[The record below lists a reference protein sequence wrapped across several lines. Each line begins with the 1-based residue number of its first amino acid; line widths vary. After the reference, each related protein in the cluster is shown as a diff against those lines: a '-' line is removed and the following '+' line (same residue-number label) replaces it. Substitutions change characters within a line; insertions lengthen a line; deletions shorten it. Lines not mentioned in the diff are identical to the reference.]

1 MWSEVR
7 KRRERLYWLS
17 PLPSI
22 MKLSPACGQDIDWMK
37 YFFAWLFKWQNYAFF
52 NWRVGAMNTYY
63 FIENKDWNLW
73 IVTENPCD
81 VSVVVLPSQ
90 QRWNMNQYL
99 WNAADDDDDC
109 QCRSFVLWKYW
120 FLTINPFIPWPLWA
134 SCFIYPQSL
143 CVCVLMCKL
152 WLYVAPLD
160 PLGGAVS
167 VQINTATCHTHKCW
181 DFSLSLKLGSH
192 ASPSQLQPAYTRT
205 FLTGLR
211 PDCDY
216 LEHNLFIWHICIVIG
231 QVWPLSQCSMW
242 SDSSLLC
249 SIINTNQLLFIFFP
263 SARSHSTLAAS
274 QEMVWN
280 SCSSKFGLSS
290 SSSKD
295 LFSSAWLILAVHI
308 LWV

>member
-90 QRWNMNQYL
+90 WL
-99 WNAADDDDDC
+99 DDDDDC

-181 DFSLSLKLGSH
+181 DFSLSLTLGSH

-216 LEHNLFIWHICIVIG
+216 LEHSLFTSA
-231 QVWPLSQCSMW
+231 LSLDRC
-242 SDSSLLC
+242 DLC
-249 SIINTNQLLFIFFP
+249 P
-263 SARSHSTLAAS
+263 SAVCDQIHL
-274 QEMVWN
+274 
-280 SCSSKFGLSS
+280 CC
-290 SSSKD
+290 
-295 LFSSAWLILAVHI
+295 AV
-308 LWV
+308 L